1 MTCFSVQPMYRISVK
16 GYGFLSLAKNMGR
29 NFGKNK
35 SENLSS
41 KYSQKIFDMLQSIC
55 YRCTWNYFKKSYSK
69 NS

>member
-29 NFGKNK
+29 NFGKNI

-41 KYSQKIFDMLQSIC
+41 KYSQKIFDHVTVNLLQM
-55 YRCTWNYFKKSYSK
+55 YFELLQKE
-69 NS
+69 